1 MTHPRCLRLASGRGR
16 RPAAWWRV
24 LAFRV
29 AVFAAALGY
38 AVLVVAFAHRVPVG

>member
-1 MTHPRCLRLASGRGR
+1 MTHPRCFKIASVHGR

-29 AVFAAALGY
+29 VVFAAALGY
-38 AVLVVAFAHRVPVG
+38 AVLVVAFAHRVSVG

>member
-1 MTHPRCLRLASGRGR
+1 MTHPRCFKIASVRGR

-24 LAFRV
+24 LVFRV

-38 AVLVVAFAHRVPVG
+38 ALLVVVVAHRVPVG